1 MKPRLSICIATRN
14 RARFLEST
22 LDTILVAGS
31 GEPIEVVILDGASTD
46 ETTAVVKRAQERFA
60 ATRYQRQD
68 VNGGVDRDYA
78 AAVTLA
84 TGDYCWLMSDDD
96 HLKPGA
102 IKRVLEA
109 LATEPSLVVVNAEL
123 RTPDMAEVLD
133 PSRLG
138 FLEDRRYAPEES
150 ERLFVDT
157 AGYLT
162 FIGGVVVRRDL
173 WMSRVSERYFGSGFA
188 HLGVLFAAPLPSI
201 ALAIGEPL
209 IEIRHGN
216 ISWSERA
223 FSIWM
228 FDLPGLIW
236 SLDNMSA
243 SARASVT
250 PREPWRSLRN
260 LLIYRTL
267 GAYTKREYERI
278 VERANPSPRMR
289 AIALSVALLPGVP
302 LNFAAVLYCLAT
314 RSRVALFSLQASRY
328 YLPRMFRSRSR

>member
-1 MKPRLSICIATRN
+1 MNPRLSICIATRN

-22 LDTILVAGS
+22 LATLVS
-31 GEPIEVVILDGASTD
+31 ETGESIEVVILDGASTD
-46 ETTAVVKRAQERFA
+46 DTAAVVERARERFPA
-60 ATRYQRQD
+60 IRYQRQE

-78 AAVTLA
+78 AAVALA
-84 TGDYCWLMSDDD
+84 AADYCWLMSDDD

-102 IKRVLEA
+102 IARVLEA

-123 RTPDMAEVLD
+123 RTPDMTEVLD

-138 FLEDRRYAPEES
+138 FLDDRRYASAEL

-162 FIGGVVVRRDL
+162 FIGGVVIRRDV
-173 WMSRVSERYFGSGFA
+173 WMSRVNERYFGSGFA
-188 HLGVLFAAPLPSI
+188 HLGVLFEAPLPST
-201 ALAIGEPL
+201 AFAIGQPL

-228 FDLPGLIW
+228 FDLPALIW
-236 SLDNMSA
+236 SLESV
-243 SARASVT
+243 SERARAVVT

-267 GAYTKREYERI
+267 GAYTKREYERVI
-278 VERANPSPRMR
+278 ARANPSLRMR
-289 AIALSVALLPGVP
+289 AVALGVALLPGVP

-328 YLPRMFRSRSR
+328 YLPRMFRARSR